1 MDKTFWLAG
10 LAAFAVSFV
19 LSFFFHG
26 VVLYQDYMAL
36 AAVYR
41 GPEGAIMPLLV
52 LAQLIMAFAMVAIYR
67 YGRENKPYLA
77 QGARFGLLV
86 AAASV
91 IPAYMIGY
99 AVTNIPATLAVKQI
113 VFDTISVTAMG
124 VVTAWFHRV

>member
-1 MDKTFWLAG
+1 MDRTFVLAG

-19 LSFFFHG
+19 LGFTFHG
-26 VVLYQDYMAL
+26 VVLYEDYMAL
-36 AAVYR
+36 PAVYR
-41 GPEGAIMPLLV
+41 GPEGGVMSLLV
-52 LAQLIMAFAMVAIYR
+52 LGQIIMAFAMVAIYR

-86 AAASV
+86 AAVAV

-99 AVTNIPATLAVKQI
+99 AVTNIPAALAVKQI

-124 VVTAWFHRV
+124 VVIAWFHRG